1 VGEGPTLLP
10 FFHQGKATSL
20 KETHLMTVLELI
32 NILEG
37 FEDTL
42 EVYIP
47 DGQHP
52 DTGFNVTRKAT
63 DVVQDKQ
70 YGVTII

>member
-1 VGEGPTLLP
+1 
-10 FFHQGKATSL
+10 
-20 KETHLMTVLELI
+20 MTVLELI